1 MSWRQLDLGQVTRIE
16 GALRVS
22 INLDEVGDVSSAH
35 ANIIEFRGFEKFLIG
50 RLFYKTP
57 IITTRI
63 CGVCPVPHHL
73 AAAKACD
80 SGLGVEITPTAAM
93 LRELMLMGE
102 FIGDHTLQIFVLG
115 GPDLL
120 LPDLPE
126 SKRGIVELYK
136 KYPDVVKDVIRVRST
151 GQELVSMLGVQAVHP
166 MTAVPGGINRHL
178 STSDASKLL
187 KHVREAKEKIIGWYD
202 SIVIPIIEKA
212 ADAYEDLGHLKTNYL
227 GLVRNS
233 NIELY
238 DGTCKVVNGTG
249 NTLAQFHADD
259 YLDYL
264 QERTV
269 PYSYAK
275 QVYLKSLG
283 IDDGIVRVGALG
295 RVNVAEGASTDFA
308 NKLVKGFKGKFGSPS
323 HSTLSYYIARYICLA
338 YAVQRAEQL
347 LEDPKITGANVRV
360 PWTMK
365 AGEGVGVAEAPR
377 GLLIHHYSW
386 NSEGYITKA
395 NLIVPT
401 TTNSYPI
408 DMSMKSV
415 AERSISEGKVDEE
428 KLRHEVGL
436 TVRAYDPCI
445 SCSTH
450 LDDYLLIEIKEAEGR
465 IVKRIGGGTKRSAIE
480 NA

>member
-1 MSWRQLDLGQVTRIE
+1 MSRREVDVGQVTRIE
-16 GALRVS
+16 GALKVS
-22 INLDEVGDVSSAH
+22 VNLDEIGDVSGAH

-136 KYPDVVKDVIRVRST
+136 RYPDVVKDVIKVRST

-166 MTAVPGGINRHL
+166 MTAIPGGINRHL
-178 STSDASKLL
+178 STSDANTLL
-187 KHVREAKEKIIGWYD
+187 KHVREAKEKIMGWYD

-212 ADAYEDLGHLKTNYL
+212 ADSYENLGYLRTNYL
-227 GLVRNS
+227 GLVKNN

-249 NTLAQFHADD
+249 KTLAQFHASE
-259 YLDYL
+259 YLDHL

-275 QVYLKSLG
+275 WVYLKSLG

-308 NKLVKGFKGKFGSPS
+308 GKLAKEFKAKFGSPS
-323 HSTLSYYIARYICLA
+323 HSTLSYYVARYLCLA
-338 YAVQRAEQL
+338 YAVERAEQL
-347 LEDPKITGANVRV
+347 LEDQKITGTDVKA
-360 PWTMK
+360 PWKMK
-365 AGEGVGVAEAPR
+365 AGEGMGVVEAPR
-377 GLLIHHYSW
+377 GLLIHHYAW
-386 NSEGYITKA
+386 NSERYITKA

-415 AERSISEGKVDEE
+415 AQRSISEGEVDEE

-450 LDDYLLIEIKEAEGR
+450 LDDYLLIEIKGADGKT
-465 IVKRIGGGTKRSAIE
+465 VKTIGGGAKRSGIE

>member
-1 MSWRQLDLGQVTRIE
+1 VNVGQVTRIE

-22 INLDEVGDVSSAH
+22 VDLNEAGNVDDAH
-35 ANIIEFRGFEKFLIG
+35 ANIVEFRGFEKFLIG

-73 AAAKACD
+73 AAVKACD
-80 SGLGVEITPTAAM
+80 AGLGVEPPSTARM

-126 SKRGIVELYK
+126 HERGIVPLYK
-136 KYPDVVKDVIRVRST
+136 RYPDVVRDVVKVRSV
-151 GQELVSMLGVQAVHP
+151 GQELVATLGVQAVHP
-166 MTAVPGGINRHL
+166 MTAVPGGINRSL
-178 STSDASKLL
+178 SASDASRLL
-187 KHVREAKEKIIGWYD
+187 EHVREAKGKILAWYD
-202 SIVIPIIEKA
+202 SIIVPIVEKA
-212 ADAYEDLGHLKTNYL
+212 VESYEDLGRLKTNYL
-227 GLVRNS
+227 GLVRNG
-233 NIELY
+233 NLELY
-238 DGTCKVVNGTG
+238 DGVCKAVDGSGGLV
-249 NTLAQFHADD
+249 AQFQADE
-259 YLDYL
+259 YLDHL

-275 QVYLKSLG
+275 RVYLKALG
-283 IDDGIVRVGALG
+283 IEDGIVRVGALG
-295 RVNVAEGASTDFA
+295 RVNVADGASTEFA
-308 NKLVKGFKGKFGSPS
+308 NGLMKEFKRKLGSPS
-323 HSTLSYYIARYICLA
+323 HSTLSYYFARYICLA
-338 YAVQRAEQL
+338 YAVERAEQL
-347 LEDPKITGANVRV
+347 LEDPKITGTDVKT

-365 AGEGVGVAEAPR
+365 AGEGIGVAEAPR
-377 GLLIHHYSW
+377 GLLIHHYAW
-386 NSEGYITKA
+386 NSEGYATKA

-408 DMSMKSV
+408 DMSMKTV
-415 AERSISEGKVDEE
+415 AQRSISQGTVDEE

-450 LDDYLLIEIKEAEGR
+450 LDDYLLIEIKGANG
-465 IVKRIGGGTKRSAIE
+465 KTTKTIGGATEKREPRSA
-480 NA
+480 